1 MWEVPKLETGGYV
14 NNQREKYQFGFNGV
28 IGPEAKQDEVFE
40 RVASRSVL
48 GALEG
53 FNGTVFAYGQTGS
66 GKTFTISG
74 GHDRYVDRGIIPRAI
89 SRLYSEI
96 SKRHDATYSVQITY
110 VEIYNDQGYDLLDP
124 DHETTALEDLPKVQ
138 LLEDDEG
145 NVTMRNVSTH
155 RADNEEEALNL
166 LFLGDTNKAITET
179 PMNQASSRSHCI
191 FTMQVERRQQGS
203 DTVRR
208 AKVNLVD
215 LAGSERVHKMG
226 LDGQTL
232 MEAKHINLSLHA
244 LEQVVVALQ
253 EKAQGT
259 GRSHIPY
266 RNSTMTMMLKDSLG
280 GNCRTVMIATASP
293 RGDHLLEGISTCRF
307 AQRIAMV
314 TNEAVVNEEVDPALI
329 IKRLRIE
336 NRELRDELRIL
347 RGDNDD
353 GREELT
359 ESEMERL
366 RAQVADYCKPPAANE
381 EPTLELGA
389 SMLKIKAALRI
400 FREIVLQGGGVVVG
414 KGAAAGEA
422 GEDGAWHPEE
432 LRSEIKRLSLVVK
445 QRDDEIDVLVSMLR
459 KGESGEKGA
468 IKATELLRESRS
480 RGLDDG
486 DGDRDD
492 GPAGGRDRAKAPV
505 SSRGLRAPAAENDAF
520 ARVFANEPRASREPD
535 VPFPASPGGIAAL
548 VADRTRAFDHFRA
561 LNDRHAAVEENKV
574 VLKNK
579 FDDAKA
585 LGECVTRSK
594 GEINRLKGLIEE
606 MRQTRAATRGGARD
620 KRDADDDEKRLV
632 VAIDAER
639 AAHRRAFDELRD
651 AKREIDSLQK
661 MTTQAGARLANDF
674 ERWFELLAERHRE
687 LGGDDSPPASPIGK
701 AIEPESAADLSPA
714 PTMSPLRDA
723 TNSPK
728 GRNVSAPSQTGAPTT
743 GNARADADIK
753 AFYEARERLLRMRRE
768 SELLA

>member
-145 NVTMRNVSTH
+145 IVTMRNVSTH

-253 EKAQGT
+253 EKSQGT

-422 GEDGAWHPEE
+422 GEDGTWHPEE
-432 LRSEIKRLSLVVK
+432 LRSEIKRLSLVVE

-468 IKATELLRESRS
+468 RKATEMLRESRS
-480 RGLDDG
+480 RGLDEG
-486 DGDRDD
+486 DGDD
-492 GPAGGRDRAKAPV
+492 GPAGGRDLAKAPV
-505 SSRGLRAPAAENDAF
+505 LSRAAPGAHRRKRRLRAGLCERAAGV
-520 ARVFANEPRASREPD
+520 ARARRPVPRLPRR
-535 VPFPASPGGIAAL
+535 
-548 VADRTRAFDHFRA
+548 DRRARRRQDPRAFDHFRA

-606 MRQTRAATRGGARD
+606 MRRARAATRAGASD
-620 KRDADDDEKRLV
+620 KRDADADEERLV

-651 AKREIDSLQK
+651 AR
-661 MTTQAGARLANDF
+661 GRLT
-674 ERWFELLAERHRE
+674 RC
-687 LGGDDSPPASPIGK
+687 
-701 AIEPESAADLSPA
+701 
-714 PTMSPLRDA
+714 
-723 TNSPK
+723 
-728 GRNVSAPSQTGAPTT
+728 
-743 GNARADADIK
+743 
-753 AFYEARERLLRMRRE
+753 RR
-768 SELLA
+768 

>member
-1 MWEVPKLETGGYV
+1 MWEVPKQETGGYV
-14 NNQREKYQFGFNGV
+14 NNQREKYQFGFDGI

-48 GALEG
+48 GSLEG

-89 SRLYSEI
+89 SRLYGEI
-96 SKRHDATYSVQITY
+96 SKRHDASYSVQITY

-191 FTMQVERRQQGS
+191 FTMQVERRLQGS

-253 EKAQGT
+253 EGP

-266 RNSTMTMMLKDSLG
+266 RNSMMTMMLKDSLG

-329 IKRLRIE
+329 IKRLKIE
-336 NRELRDELRIL
+336 NRELKDELRIL

-353 GREELT
+353 GRETLT
-359 ESEMERL
+359 ESEI
-366 RAQVADYCKPPAANE
+366 D
-381 EPTLELGA
+381 T
-389 SMLKIKAALRI
+389 
-400 FREIVLQGGGVVVG
+400 
-414 KGAAAGEA
+414 
-422 GEDGAWHPEE
+422 
-432 LRSEIKRLSLVVK
+432 LRSRVAGLLQVTNRER
-445 QRDDEIDVLVSMLR
+445 
-459 KGESGEKGA
+459 GA
-468 IKATELLRESRS
+468 
-480 RGLDDG
+480 D
-486 DGDRDD
+486 
-492 GPAGGRDRAKAPV
+492 
-505 SSRGLRAPAAENDAF
+505 
-520 ARVFANEPRASREPD
+520 
-535 VPFPASPGGIAAL
+535 
-548 VADRTRAFDHFRA
+548 
-561 LNDRHAAVEENKV
+561 
-574 VLKNK
+574 
-579 FDDAKA
+579 
-585 LGECVTRSK
+585 
-594 GEINRLKGLIEE
+594 
-606 MRQTRAATRGGARD
+606 
-620 KRDADDDEKRLV
+620 
-632 VAIDAER
+632 
-639 AAHRRAFDELRD
+639 
-651 AKREIDSLQK
+651 
-661 MTTQAGARLANDF
+661 
-674 ERWFELLAERHRE
+674 
-687 LGGDDSPPASPIGK
+687 
-701 AIEPESAADLSPA
+701 
-714 PTMSPLRDA
+714 
-723 TNSPK
+723 
-728 GRNVSAPSQTGAPTT
+728 
-743 GNARADADIK
+743 ARARRVDAQDQGCD
-753 AFYEARERLLRMRRE
+753 
-768 SELLA
+768 

>member
-1 MWEVPKLETGGYV
+1 MWEVPKQETGGYV
-14 NNQREKYQFGFNGV
+14 NNQREKYQFGFDGI

-48 GALEG
+48 GSLEG

-89 SRLYSEI
+89 SRLYGEI
-96 SKRHDATYSVQITY
+96 SKRHDASYSVQITY

-191 FTMQVERRQQGS
+191 FTMQVERRLQGS

-253 EKAQGT
+253 EGP

-266 RNSTMTMMLKDSLG
+266 RNSMMTMMLKDSLG

-329 IKRLRIE
+329 IKRLKME
-336 NRELRDELRIL
+336 NRELKDELRIL

-353 GREELT
+353 GRETLT
-359 ESEMERL
+359 ESEIDQL
-366 RAQVADYCKPPAANE
+366 RSRVADYCKLPTANE

-389 SMLKIKAALRI
+389 SMLKIKAAIKI
-400 FREIVLQGGGVVVG
+400 FREIVLQGGGVV
-414 KGAAAGEA
+414 KGVAAGES
-422 GEDGAWHPEE
+422 GEE
-432 LRSEIKRLSLVVK
+432 LRSEVKRLELVVK
-445 QRDDEIDVLVSMLR
+445 QRDDEIDILVSMLH
-459 KGESGEKGA
+459 KGEGGA
-468 IKATELLRESRS
+468 VGAKKATEIPCESRS
-480 RGLDDG
+480 RGLG
-486 DGDRDD
+486 DGRENAGEEDDEKSGFTAVDFFNRSAEDDRCVEVS
-492 GPAGGRDRAKAPV
+492 APK
-505 SSRGLRAPAAENDAF
+505 PPP
-520 ARVFANEPRASREPD
+520 RVPD
-535 VPFPASPGGIAAL
+535 VPFPTSPGQIAAL
-548 VADRTRAFDHFRA
+548 VADRTRAFEHFKA
-561 LNDRHAAVEENKV
+561 NDDRRAAVEENKV

-579 FDDAKA
+579 FEDAKT
-585 LGECVTRSK
+585 LGEGVHRSK
-594 GEINRLKGLIEE
+594 GEINRLKGLIEQ
-606 MRQTRAATRGGARD
+606 MRQNRAAIRGRGAGARD
-620 KRDADDDEKRLV
+620 VDGDEERLV
-632 VAIDAER
+632 TAIDAER
-639 AAHRRAFDELRD
+639 AAYRAAFDELRD
-651 AKREIDSLQK
+651 AKREIETMQK
-661 MTTQAGARLANDF
+661 LAEQSSERLANDF
-674 ERWFELLAERHRE
+674 TRWFDLLVERHGT
-687 LGGDDSPPASPIGK
+687 LGGDSPPGSPTVRASSPVF
-701 AIEPESAADLSPA
+701 SAAA
-714 PTMSPLRDA
+714 PSMSPLGDA

-728 GRNVSAPSQTGAPTT
+728 VKLNDGPSPKGAPST
-743 GNARADADIK
+743 GNAQADADIQ